1 MRPIGA
7 VFSKIKKINDEIFLK
22 HEKITIIDRNRLL
35 IQNYGEILE
44 INDDLIKLSKM
55 TITGKNL
62 KFEMISKYFIEISG
76 NVKKLDL
83 GDKHE

>member
-35 IQNYGEILE
+35 IQ
-44 INDDLIKLSKM
+44 NDDLIKLSKM